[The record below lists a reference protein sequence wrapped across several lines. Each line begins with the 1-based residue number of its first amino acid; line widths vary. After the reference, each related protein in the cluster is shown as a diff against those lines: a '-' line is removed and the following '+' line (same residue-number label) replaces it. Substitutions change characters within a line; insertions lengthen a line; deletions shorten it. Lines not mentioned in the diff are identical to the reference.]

1 MMKDFKKTKKIETN
15 KGEFGFCKYNGNR
28 YFYKKVDNTSI
39 EINRYKMLSN
49 YYKVPKL
56 IDYFDVWGNETDGY
70 EVNDRIDTNIMLE
83 IPYDVTD
90 EELISKLVNVGF
102 LGNNATVENVRIE
115 WSDETFC
122 ELFEMETDLPLC
134 CLVLE

>member
-1 MMKDFKKTKKIETN
+1 MRIIFLDVDGVLNNEKYSTFIYKILGRKRYIKKINKDFDI
-15 KGEFGFCKYNGNR
+15 FDLRSVR
-28 YFYKKVDNTSI
+28 YI
-39 EINRYKMLSN
+39 A
-49 YYKVPKL
+49 KL

-70 EVNDRIDTNIMLE
+70 EVNDKIDTNIMLE

-102 LGNNATVENVRIE
+102 LGNNAAVENVRIE

>member
-1 MMKDFKKTKKIETN
+1 M
-15 KGEFGFCKYNGNR
+15 Y
-28 YFYKKVDNTSI
+28 
-39 EINRYKMLSN
+39 
-49 YYKVPKL
+49 KL

-70 EVNDRIDTNIMLE
+70 EVNDKIDTNIILE

-115 WSDETFC
+115 WSDETFFSGIFGNHIC
-122 ELFEMETDLPLC
+122 HEVLHILFGKVVHNFD
-134 CLVLE
+134 CLS

>member
-1 MMKDFKKTKKIETN
+1 M
-15 KGEFGFCKYNGNR
+15 Y
-28 YFYKKVDNTSI
+28 
-39 EINRYKMLSN
+39 
-49 YYKVPKL
+49 KL

-70 EVNDRIDTNIMLE
+70 EVNDKIDTNIMLE

-115 WSDETFC
+115 WSDEIFC

>member
-1 MMKDFKKTKKIETN
+1 M
-15 KGEFGFCKYNGNR
+15 Y
-28 YFYKKVDNTSI
+28 
-39 EINRYKMLSN
+39 
-49 YYKVPKL
+49 KL

-70 EVNDRIDTNIMLE
+70 EVNDKIDTNIVLE

-122 ELFEMETDLPLC
+122 ELFEMKTDLPLC

>member
-1 MMKDFKKTKKIETN
+1 M
-15 KGEFGFCKYNGNR
+15 Y
-28 YFYKKVDNTSI
+28 
-39 EINRYKMLSN
+39 
-49 YYKVPKL
+49 KL

-70 EVNDRIDTNIMLE
+70 EVNDKIDTNIMLE

-102 LGNNATVENVRIE
+102 FGNNATVENVRIE
-115 WSDETFC
+115 WSDEAFC

>member
-1 MMKDFKKTKKIETN
+1 M
-15 KGEFGFCKYNGNR
+15 Y
-28 YFYKKVDNTSI
+28 
-39 EINRYKMLSN
+39 
-49 YYKVPKL
+49 KL

-70 EVNDRIDTNIMLE
+70 EVNDKIDTNITLE

-122 ELFEMETDLPLC
+122 ELFEMGTYLPLC

>member
-1 MMKDFKKTKKIETN
+1 M
-15 KGEFGFCKYNGNR
+15 Y
-28 YFYKKVDNTSI
+28 
-39 EINRYKMLSN
+39 
-49 YYKVPKL
+49 KL

-70 EVNDRIDTNIMLE
+70 EVNDKIDTNIMLE

-122 ELFEMETDLPLC
+122 ELFEM
-134 CLVLE
+134 

>member
-1 MMKDFKKTKKIETN
+1 M
-15 KGEFGFCKYNGNR
+15 Y
-28 YFYKKVDNTSI
+28 
-39 EINRYKMLSN
+39 
-49 YYKVPKL
+49 KL

-70 EVNDRIDTNIMLE
+70 EVNDKIDTNIMLE

-122 ELFEMETDLPLC
+122 ELVEMETDWPLC